1 MQRRQL
7 TLSALAAALCA
18 TLGTPAFAQA
28 AYPSRP
34 VTIVVPFT
42 AGGSTDL
49 AARIVGQQLS
59 RVLGQPV
66 IVDNRP
72 GAGATL
78 GAAFAARAT
87 PDGYTLFWG
96 GNSPLTTSPHLY
108 KKPGYDPITSF
119 EPIGVLAV
127 SPWVLLAKSALPV
140 SSVSELTAQAK
151 AQPGK
156 LNFGSSGINSALHLL
171 MEEFKGAQGIDA
183 VHVPYKG
190 DSDVAQAVVSGQVDF
205 AFAALS
211 TSLPFIQAGRLK
223 ALAVTGPRRDRQLPD
238 VPTLA
243 EAGVPSMK
251 LEFFS
256 GLLAPA
262 GTPAPVI
269 ARLTSAVHTTMKD
282 PGVRERLQKAGAE
295 PADSTPQAF
304 RDMIARDSA
313 RWQAL
318 IKRMGVVLE

>member
-1 MQRRQL
+1 MQRRPL
-7 TLSALAAALCA
+7 ILSAMATALCA
-18 TLGTPAFAQA
+18 TLGTPVLAQDT
-28 AYPSRP
+28 YPSRP

-42 AGGSTDL
+42 AGGSTDI

-66 IVDNRP
+66 IVDNKP

-78 GAAFAARAT
+78 GAAFVARAAA
-87 PDGYTLFWG
+87 DGYTLLWG

-127 SPWVLLAKSALPV
+127 SPWVLLAKSALPAN
-140 SSVSELTAQAK
+140 SVAELTALAK
-151 AQPGK
+151 AQPGQ
-156 LNFGSSGINSALHLL
+156 LNFGSSGIHSALHLL

-183 VHVPYKG
+183 LHVPYKG

-223 ALAVTGPRRDRQLPD
+223 ALAVTGPKRDRQLPE

-269 ARLTSAVHTTMKD
+269 ARLASAVHTTMKD

-304 RDMIARDSA
+304 RELIARDGA

-318 IKRMGVVLE
+318 IKRMGVLPE

>member
-7 TLSALAAALCA
+7 TLGTLSATLCA
-18 TLGTPAFAQA
+18 TLGAPALAQDV
-28 AYPSRP
+28 YPSKP

-42 AGGSTDL
+42 AGGSTDI
-49 AARIVGQQLS
+49 AARIVGQQLA
-59 RVLGQPV
+59 RALGQPV
-66 IVDNRP
+66 IVDNKP

-119 EPIGVLAV
+119 EPIGMLAV
-127 SPWVLLAKSALPV
+127 SPWVLLAKSALPAR
-140 SSVSELTAQAK
+140 SVSELTAQAK

-156 LNFGSSGINSALHLL
+156 LNFGSSGVNSALHLL
-171 MEEFKGAQGIDA
+171 MEEFKSARGIDA

-211 TSLPFIQAGRLK
+211 TSLPFIQSGRLK
-223 ALAVTGPRRDRQLPD
+223 ALAVTGPERDRQLPD

-295 PADSTPQAF
+295 PADSTPQEF

-318 IKRMGVVLE
+318 IKRMGVVPE